1 MRAMQ
6 KKVKKVIKLSG
17 YFEHF
22 REVVLCVFLTSFFYT
37 GRIHLVG
44 DTEICLHIQ
53 ETNRGDIRLTTCH
66 CDAGISQAPAFG
78 RRLPEEL

>member
-1 MRAMQ
+1 M
-6 KKVKKVIKLSG
+6 V
-17 YFEHF
+17 FEHF
-22 REVVLCVFLTSFFYT
+22 RRGEKFVGDFCVTFTAGFASLFYT
-37 GRIHLVG
+37 GKIHLVG